1 MLVEW
6 TSKLETGVTFVDA
19 DHKVL
24 INLLNQVNDCISDN
38 EESTVLGSVLDA
50 LVEYTDY
57 HFLREEKMMELSG
70 YSGLETHKTTHR
82 VLSGQVRAVYE
93 DFQASPW
100 NVDPVHVRDFLQ
112 SWLVD
117 HIMGSDFAYRDTC
130 LNNAAASDAAGQ
142 VGFLG
147 DGVTFNEWE
156 HLRVMLVDDNPN
168 FCRLIRTI
176 LRAVGIRN
184 IQIVDNAAE
193 GISRL
198 ADRPADVVLCDWV
211 MDDMNG
217 TEFARRVGEMQLPT
231 RVVMLTGYSTDV
243 LKERSSDL
251 MVADYLEKP
260 IKARNL
266 LETISRVAMVVP
278 FAAVGLG

>member
-6 TSKLETGVTFVDA
+6 SKNLETGVPFVDA

-24 INLLNQVNDCISDN
+24 INLLNQVNDCIDQN
-38 EESTVLGSVLDA
+38 EESTVMGSVLDA

-57 HFLREEKMMELSG
+57 HFRREEKMMELSG
-70 YSGLETHKTTHR
+70 YTGLETHITTHR
-82 VLSGQVRAVYE
+82 VLSGQVRAVY
-93 DFQASPW
+93 DDYQSTPW
-100 NVDPVHVRDFLQ
+100 TVDPVNVRDFLQ

-130 LNNAAASDAAGQ
+130 IDNAEAARAAGQ

-147 DGVTFNEWE
+147 DGQPFSAWE
-156 HLRVMLVDDNPN
+156 DIRIMLVDDNPN
-168 FCRLIRTI
+168 FRRLIRTI

-184 IQIVDNAAE
+184 IQIVETPDE
-193 GISRL
+193 GIQRL
-198 ADRPADVVLCDWV
+198 AERPADVVLCDWV

-217 TEFARRVGEMQLPT
+217 TEFARRVNDLELPT

-243 LKERSSDL
+243 LRERSSDL
-251 MVADYLEKP
+251 GVADYIEKP
-260 IKARNL
+260 VKARTL
-266 LETISRVAMVVP
+266 LETISKVAMAVP
-278 FAAVGLG
+278 LASVGLG